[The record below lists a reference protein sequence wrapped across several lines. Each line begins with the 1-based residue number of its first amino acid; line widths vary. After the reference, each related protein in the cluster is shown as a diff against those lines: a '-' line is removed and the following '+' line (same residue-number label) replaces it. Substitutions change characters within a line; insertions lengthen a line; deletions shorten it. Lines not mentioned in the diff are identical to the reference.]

1 MKILIYV
8 FLSMIFLFVSCSN
21 DENNTDDSKN
31 NSDQT
36 GLNVHSGKV
45 VEKMDGSG
53 YSFIQINEN
62 DKNYWIAVTQMDIE
76 EGDMIYFS
84 KFMEMRDFRSKSLDK
99 TFTSILFVDN
109 PSKTPI
115 TGGMLASN
123 PHQGLVNKS
132 DIIVDKIP
140 GGKTIAEIYKEKD
153 DLHRKQVKVRGK
165 VVKVNEDIM
174 DRNWIHIQDGTAD
187 GDNFDLLLI
196 TKQSANVGDVIV
208 AEGEIVLDR
217 DFGAGYAYAV
227 IMENAKII
235 R

>member
-1 MKILIYV
+1 
-8 FLSMIFLFVSCSN
+8 MIFLFVSCSN

-187 GDNFDLLLI
+187 GENFDLLI
-196 TKQSANVGDVIV
+196 TSKQTVNKGKVIV